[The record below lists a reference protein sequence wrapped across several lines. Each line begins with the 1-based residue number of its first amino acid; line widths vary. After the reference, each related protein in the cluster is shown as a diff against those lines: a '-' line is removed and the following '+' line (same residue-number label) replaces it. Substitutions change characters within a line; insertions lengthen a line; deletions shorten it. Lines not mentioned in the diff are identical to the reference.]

1 MVIFILT
8 KEGFNEMEPFIKTG
22 KYPIWLNDG
31 ILSQVETDLLISENI
46 EVSYFNCVVD
56 IEDEE
61 ALAEAIFTVAEHH
74 PGERIWSESK
84 PKI

>member
-1 MVIFILT
+1 MVIFVIT
-8 KEGFNEMEPFIKTG
+8 KEGFEDMRSLIESG

-31 ILSQVETDLLISENI
+31 IRSKSEIDYLRSKNI
-46 EVSYFNCVVD
+46 EVSFFNYVVD

-61 ALAEAIFTVAEHH
+61 SLAEAIFTVAEHH
-74 PGERIWSESK
+74 PSERIWSESR